1 MYYIIASHG
10 KYAEECKKSCEM
22 IVGEAPTFKVVT
34 FTAEMT
40 KDDVEQMYKNLL
52 TENKSE
58 ECAGIITDIPGGTP
72 YNATAAIK
80 IEYPKI
86 PVASGLCMGMLIAL
100 ATGDSLA
107 DAIVQAKETIIS
119 ENVKRE
125 SKKVSSSPRK
135 AAENNG
141 IVNLRLDERLIH
153 GQVATFWTR
162 TLQATRLMVVGDKIV
177 QDEVGKEALKAAV
190 PTGIKLSVL
199 STENAAKRLN
209 GGLYAG
215 QRVFLIVNEPKTI
228 AQLIDAGVRIKEVNI
243 GNMGKKDGRIEV
255 KKSVYCTDEERQM
268 ILDIDRKVPVFAQMV
283 PNDEKKRFA
292 SFLK

>member
-1 MYYIIASHG
+1 M
-10 KYAEECKKSCEM
+10 
-22 IVGEAPTFKVVT
+22 
-34 FTAEMT
+34 
-40 KDDVEQMYKNLL
+40 
-52 TENKSE
+52 
-58 ECAGIITDIPGGTP
+58 
-72 YNATAAIK
+72 
-80 IEYPKI
+80 
-86 PVASGLCMGMLIAL
+86 
-100 ATGDSLA
+100 
-107 DAIVQAKETIIS
+107 
-119 ENVKRE
+119 
-125 SKKVSSSPRK
+125 
-135 AAENNG
+135 
-141 IVNLRLDERLIH
+141 
-153 GQVATFWTR
+153 
-162 TLQATRLMVVGDKIV
+162 

-209 GGLYAG
+209 EGLYAG

-255 KKSVYCTDEERQM
+255 KKSVYCTDEERRT